1 MYIMEPVWC
10 GVLEELFGDL
20 GFAHDS
26 SINFLPD
33 LG

>member
-10 GVLEELFGDL
+10 GTLEELFGDL
-20 GFAHDS
+20 GFAHG